1 MPAATIPGLFLTAV
15 SEHPRP
21 DCFSYKGPDGG
32 YVDVSSADALQ
43 RVRALRAALLSLG
56 VVPGDRVAILSENR
70 LEWALTDL
78 ATLSLGA
85 VDVPIYPTLLPDTIE
100 YILRDCQP
108 VAMFV
113 STREQ
118 AEKLRGIRGRLPF
131 LKHVHAYDDLDLPGV
146 VRMSDLERAGRDLL
160 AQNPAAAGDDAG
172 PARPQD
178 LCSIIYTSGTTGDP
192 KGVMLSHANFVSN
205 VLASAS
211 LIDIGPRDKVLSFLP
226 LSHVLERMAGF
237 YIMMA
242 VGTGIAYASS
252 VESVADDMRLVRPT
266 VMISVPRL
274 YEKIYARVT
283 AAAMAGGP
291 AKRLIFDWARGVG
304 QEWGRRV
311 RAGDKVHPGLA
322 FQRRLADRLV
332 FSKLRART
340 GGRLRFFVS
349 GGAPLA
355 PHINEFF
362 YAAGMIILE
371 GYGLTETSP
380 VISVNS
386 FDHFRVGSVGKVI
399 PGVEVRIAEDGEI
412 DTRGPN
418 VMLGYYNNP
427 VATREVLTEDGWLHT
442 GDIGRFDEDGYLYIT
457 DRKKDLIVTA
467 GGKNVAPQ
475 PLENAFKK
483 NKFISQVV
491 VLGDHRPYLTC
502 LIVPNFEELEAWAA
516 EHKVHAPDRVALLR
530 EPAVLAKYQR
540 GLDRTN
546 SKFPGFGSVKKF
558 ALLDRELTL
567 ENDELTP
574 TLKVRRRVIQKKYA
588 TVIDGMYGEAAH
600 V

>member
-1 MPAATIPGLFLTAV
+1 MSATTIPGLFLAAV
-15 SEHPRP
+15 TEHPRP
-21 DCFSYKGPDGG
+21 DCFSFKGPDGA
-32 YVDVSSADALQ
+32 YVDVSSDETLQ
-43 RVRALRAALLSLG
+43 RVRALRAGLRSLG
-56 VVPGDRVAILSENR
+56 VAPGDRVAILSENR

-78 ATLSLGA
+78 AALSLGA

-100 YILRDCQP
+100 FILRDCQP

-113 STREQ
+113 SSREQ
-118 AEKLRGIRGRLPF
+118 AEKVRSCRDRLPF
-131 LKHVHAYDDLDLPGV
+131 LRHVHAYDDLDLPGV
-146 VRMSDLERAGRDLL
+146 ARLSDLERAGRELL
-160 AQNPAAAGDDAG
+160 AQDPAAAGDDVG
-172 PARPQD
+172 PAQPHD

-211 LIDIGPRDKVLSFLP
+211 LIDIGPRDRVLSFLP

-242 VGTGIAYASS
+242 VGTGIAYAGS

-274 YEKIYARVT
+274 YEKIFARVT
-283 AAAMAGGP
+283 AAAAAGGP
-291 AKRLIFDWARGVG
+291 VKRLIFGWARGVG

-311 RAGDKVHPGLA
+311 RAGEKVSPGLA
-322 FQRRLADRLV
+322 LRRRVADRLV

-386 FDHFRVGSVGKVI
+386 FVHFRVGSVGKAI
-399 PGVEVRIAEDGEI
+399 PGVEVKIAEDGEI
-412 DTRGPN
+412 LTRGPN

-427 VATREVLTEDGWLHT
+427 DATREVLAEDGWLHT

-516 EHKVHAPDRVALLR
+516 AHKLHAADRAALLR

-546 SKFPGFGSVKKF
+546 RKFPGFGTVKKF
-558 ALLDRELTL
+558 ALLERELTL

-588 TVIDGMYGEAAH
+588 SIIDGMYGEAAH
-600 V
+600 I

>member
-1 MPAATIPGLFLTAV
+1 MPASTIPGLFLAAV
-15 SEHPRP
+15 TEKPRP
-21 DCFSYKGPDGG
+21 DCFSYKGPDGH
-32 YVDVSSADALQ
+32 YVDVSSAEALMK
-43 RVRALRAALLSLG
+43 VRALRAGLLSLG
-56 VVPGDRVAILSENR
+56 IAPGDRIAILSENR

-78 ATLSLGA
+78 AALSLGA
-85 VDVPIYPTLLPDTIE
+85 VDVPIYPTLLPDTIA
-100 YILRDCQP
+100 YILKDCQP
-108 VAMFV
+108 VALFV

-118 AEKLRGIRGRLPF
+118 AEKIRTIRGRLPF
-131 LKHVHAYDDLDLPGV
+131 LTHVYAYDDLDLPDV
-146 VRMSDLERAGRDLL
+146 ARMSDLERAGRDLL
-160 AQNPAAAGDDAG
+160 ARNPAAAGDDAG
-172 PARPQD
+172 PARAQD

-192 KGVMLSHANFVSN
+192 KGVMLSHGNFVSN

-211 LIDIGPRDKVLSFLP
+211 LIDIGTRDRVLSFLP

-242 VGTGIAYASS
+242 VGTGIAYAGS
-252 VESVADDMRLVRPT
+252 VESVSDDMRLVCPT

-283 AAAMAGGP
+283 AAAAAGGP
-291 AKRLIFDWARGVG
+291 VKRLIFDWARGVG
-304 QEWGRRV
+304 QDWGRRV
-311 RAGDKVHPGLA
+311 RAGEKVSPGLA
-322 FQRRLADRLV
+322 LRRRLADRLV

-380 VISVNS
+380 VIAVND
-386 FDHFRVGSVGKVI
+386 FEHFRIGSVGQVI

-442 GDIGRFDEDGYLYIT
+442 GDIGHFDQDGYLYIT

-516 EHKVHAPDRVALLR
+516 MHKVAAPDRAALLR
-530 EPAVLAKYQR
+530 EPAVLEKYQR

-546 SKFPGFGSVKKF
+546 RKFPGFGTVKKF
-558 ALLDRELTL
+558 ALLEHELTL

-574 TLKVRRRVIQKKYA
+574 TLKVKRRVIQKRYA
-588 TVIDGMYGEAAH
+588 AVIDGMYGEAAH
-600 V
+600 I

>member
-1 MPAATIPGLFLTAV
+1 M
-15 SEHPRP
+15 
-21 DCFSYKGPDGG
+21 
-32 YVDVSSADALQ
+32 
-43 RVRALRAALLSLG
+43 
-56 VVPGDRVAILSENR
+56 
-70 LEWALTDL
+70 
-78 ATLSLGA
+78 
-85 VDVPIYPTLLPDTIE
+85 DVPIYPTLLPDTIE

-118 AEKLRGIRGRLPF
+118 AEKIRGIRDRLPF
-131 LKHVHAYDDLDLPGV
+131 LNHVYAYDDLDLPGV
-146 VRMSDLERAGRDLL
+146 ARMSDLERTGRDLL
-160 AQNPAAAGDDAG
+160 ARDPAAAGDDAG

-192 KGVMLSHANFVSN
+192 KGVMLTHANFVSN

-211 LIDIGPRDKVLSFLP
+211 LIDIGPRDRVLSFLP

-252 VESVADDMRLVRPT
+252 VETVSDDMRLVRPT

-283 AAAMAGGP
+283 AAPGRRAGQAP
-291 AKRLIFDWARGVG
+291 IFDWARGVG
-304 QEWGRRV
+304 RRGRRV
-311 RAGDKVHPGLA
+311 RAGDKVPPGLA
-322 FQRRLADRLV
+322 LQRRLADRLV
-332 FSKLRART
+332 FSKLRARI

-386 FDHFRVGSVGKVI
+386 FDHFRVGTVGKVI

-412 DTRGPN
+412 VTRGPN

-427 VATREVLTEDGWLHT
+427 DATREVLTEDGWLHT

-475 PLENAFKK
+475 PLENAFKR

-516 EHKVHAPDRVALLR
+516 VHKVRRARPGGPAARAGRAGEVPARSRPHATASS
-530 EPAVLAKYQR
+530 PASGR
-540 GLDRTN
+540 
-546 SKFPGFGSVKKF
+546 SKKF
-558 ALLDRELTL
+558 ALLEHELTL

-588 TVIDGMYGEAAH
+588 AVIDGMYGEAAH

>member
-1 MPAATIPGLFLTAV
+1 MSATTIPGLFLAAVTAN
-15 SEHPRP
+15 PRP
-21 DCFSYKGPDGG
+21 DCFSSKGPDGA
-32 YVDVSSADALQ
+32 YVDVSSAEALL
-43 RVRALRAALLSLG
+43 RVRALRAGLRSLG
-56 VVPGDRVAILSENR
+56 VAPGDRVAILSENR

-78 ATLSLGA
+78 AALSLGA

-100 YILRDCQP
+100 FILRDCQP
-108 VAMFV
+108 AVMFV
-113 STREQ
+113 SSREQ
-118 AEKLRGIRGRLPF
+118 ADKVRVFRDRLPF
-131 LKHVHAYDDLDLPGV
+131 LRHVIAYDDLDLAGV
-146 VRMSDLERAGRDLL
+146 ARMTDLEKTGRDLL
-160 AQNPAAAGDDAG
+160 ARDPAAAGDDAG
-172 PARPQD
+172 PARAQD

-192 KGVMLSHANFVSN
+192 KGVMLTHGNFVSN

-211 LIDIGPRDKVLSFLP
+211 LIDIGPRDRVLSFLP

-242 VGTGIAYASS
+242 VGTGIAYAGS
-252 VESVADDMRLVRPT
+252 VESVSDDMRLVCPT

-283 AAAMAGGP
+283 AAAAAGGP
-291 AKRLIFDWARGVG
+291 VKRLIFDWARGVG
-304 QEWGRRV
+304 QDWGRRV
-311 RAGDKVHPGLA
+311 RAGEKVSPGLA
-322 FQRRLADRLV
+322 FRRRVADRLV

-386 FDHFRVGSVGKVI
+386 FEHFRVGSVGKVI
-399 PGVEVRIAEDGEI
+399 PGVEVKIAEDGEI
-412 DTRGPN
+412 VTRGPN

-427 VATREVLTEDGWLHT
+427 VATSEVLTGDGWLHT

-516 EHKVHAPDRVALLR
+516 LHKLARRTGPPCCASRPCWRSTSAGSTAPTASS
-530 EPAVLAKYQR
+530 PAS
-540 GLDRTN
+540 G
-546 SKFPGFGSVKKF
+546 P
-558 ALLDRELTL
+558 
-567 ENDELTP
+567 
-574 TLKVRRRVIQKKYA
+574 
-588 TVIDGMYGEAAH
+588 
-600 V
+600 

>member
-1 MPAATIPGLFLTAV
+1 MSANTIPGLFLAAV
-15 SEHPRP
+15 AEHPRP
-21 DCFSYKGPDGG
+21 DCFSHKGPDGA
-32 YVDVSSADALQ
+32 YIDVSSAEALQ
-43 RVRALRAALLSLG
+43 RVRALRAGLLSLG
-56 VVPGDRVAILSENR
+56 VGRGDRVAILSENR

-78 ATLSLGA
+78 AVLSLGA

-100 YILRDCQP
+100 FILRDCQP

-118 AEKLRGIRGRLPF
+118 AEKVRGIRSRLPF
-131 LKHVHAYDDLDLPGV
+131 LTHVFAYDELGLPGV
-146 VRMSDLERAGRDLL
+146 AYLPDLEQAGRDLL
-160 AQNPAAAGDDAG
+160 ARDPTAAGDDEG
-172 PARPQD
+172 PAQPHD

-252 VESVADDMRLVRPT
+252 VESVADDMRLVKPT

-283 AAAMAGGP
+283 AAAMSGGH

-311 RAGDKVHPGLA
+311 RAGEKVSPGLA

-340 GGRLRFFVS
+340 GDRLRFFVS

-386 FDHFRVGSVGKVI
+386 FEHFRVGSVGKVV

-412 DTRGPN
+412 ITRGPN

-427 VATREVLTEDGWLHT
+427 IATSEVMTGDGWLLT
-442 GDIGRFDEDGYLYIT
+442 GDIGHFDQDGYLYIT

-502 LIVPNFEELEAWAA
+502 LIVPNFEELAAWAA
-516 EHKVHAPDRVALLR
+516 LHKLATDDRAALLR
-530 EPAVLAKYQR
+530 EPAVLEKYQR

-546 SKFPGFGSVKKF
+546 SKFPGFGTVKKF
-558 ALLDRELTL
+558 ALLENELTL

-574 TLKVRRRVIQKKYA
+574 TLKVRRRVIQKHYSA
-588 TVIDGMYGEAAH
+588 VIDGMYGEAAH
-600 V
+600 I